1 MPKENTHIYFA
12 DKVSQKVNSQDL
24 LALLKK
30 YSKYFYLGSISP
42 DTFYYSPKKEVE
54 EISNFIHG
62 NFGNLTN
69 ELVFKFLNIAKNKKS
84 EKDLVFALGFLT
96 HCAIDIITH
105 PVIFYLTGDYHSSDK
120 KVAEDAKYLHRY
132 FETYFDNKIN
142 KNFSIPKNIDLNILE
157 TLEILSVFY
166 QDFSHVSKE
175 DIIAV
180 FQRHFK
186 LNKLFKNDVLF
197 FAVYF
202 LNKIKILNNRGE
214 LALFYAN
221 LKVDKKTW
229 PDEFEYK
236 DLITGELLHDN
247 WDNLL
252 NKALNSSVEM
262 LEAAYKYY
270 CGIISEEECKK
281 IIPGKSLLTNK
292 FDTKVTDMRYFAQSK

>member
-12 DKVSQKVNSQDL
+12 DQVAKKVDNPDL
-24 LALLKK
+24 SSLLEK
-30 YSKYFYLGSISP
+30 YSKYFYLGSITP
-42 DTFYYSPKKEVE
+42 DTFYYSQKKEVE

-69 ELVFKFLNIAKNKKS
+69 ELVFKFLSIAKNKNS

-105 PVIFYLTGDYHSSDK
+105 PVIFYFTGDYHSHDK
-120 KVAEDAKYLHRY
+120 KVSEEAKYLHRY

-142 KNFSIPKNIDLNILE
+142 KSFSIPKNIDLNILE
-157 TLEILSVFY
+157 TLETLPIFY
-166 QDFSHVSKE
+166 QDFPNVSQE
-175 DIIAV
+175 DVVSV

-186 LNKLFKNDVLF
+186 LNKLFKNNALF
-197 FAVYF
+197 FVVYF
-202 LNKIKILNNRGE
+202 LNKIKILNTHGE

-229 PDEFEYK
+229 TDEFEYK
-236 DLITGELLHDN
+236 DLISGEVLHDT
-247 WDNLL
+247 WENLL
-252 NKALNSSVEM
+252 NKSLDLSLEM

-281 IIPGKSLLTNK
+281 IIPGQSLLTSK
-292 FDTKVTDMRYFAQSK
+292 FDTKVADMRYFAQ